1 MDDLPGERPPH
12 SRLPTERDGPQPY
25 MHALRTP
32 LTVAV
37 LRAQILRRH
46 LRRGDELPSLETEL
60 DQIDATLAELAVAI
74 DQFEREGRHG

>member
-1 MDDLPGERPPH
+1 
-12 SRLPTERDGPQPY
+12 

-32 LTVAV
+32 LTVAM

-60 DQIDATLAELAVAI
+60 DQIETTLAELARAI
-74 DQFEREGRHG
+74 DHLDRNSRHG